1 MSDHNYGR
9 TDIARLMIDA
19 RERDTDYQPP
29 DPITTLI
36 EACWQEAA
44 NMQHCQ
50 SERDM
55 RIAFQAV
62 IETRLR
68 AIPGVERA
76 IVEDLEG
83 RS

>member
-1 MSDHNYGR
+1 MN
-9 TDIARLMIDA
+9 
-19 RERDTDYQPP
+19 YQPP

-55 RIAFQAV
+55 RVAFQAV

-68 AIPGVERA
+68 AIPGVA
-76 IVEDLEG
+76 SLILDDLEA
-83 RS
+83 RR

>member
-1 MSDHNYGR
+1 MERSTTEPMSGGTY
-9 TDIARLMIDA
+9 T
-19 RERDTDYQPP
+19 PP

-36 EACWQEAA
+36 ESCWQQAA

-55 RIAFQAV
+55 RVAFQAV

-68 AIPGVERA
+68 AIPGVA
-76 IVEDLEG
+76 SLILDDLEAG
-83 RS
+83 HDV

>member
-1 MSDHNYGR
+1 MN
-9 TDIARLMIDA
+9 
-19 RERDTDYQPP
+19 YQPP
-29 DPITTLI
+29 DPITTLV
-36 EACWQEAA
+36 ESCWQQAA
-44 NMQHCQ
+44 SMEHCQ